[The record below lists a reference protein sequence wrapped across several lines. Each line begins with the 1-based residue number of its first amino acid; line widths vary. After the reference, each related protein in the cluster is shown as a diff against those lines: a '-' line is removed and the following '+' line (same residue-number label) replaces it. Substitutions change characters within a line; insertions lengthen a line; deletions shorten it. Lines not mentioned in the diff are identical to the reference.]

1 MKKEGDESEEA
12 NSIYTGLDLQGGVK
26 LAHYHNMISIHVEY
40 AKLLLSTITHLKL
53 RFDIKFEYHTFN

>member
-26 LAHYHNMISIHVEY
+26 LAHYHNMISMHLVCKTFVEY
-40 AKLLLSTITHLKL
+40 HNTPRAPVSYQI
-53 RFDIKFEYHTFN
+53 